1 MEYLVEELLEYKA
14 STTQLNFSI
23 AKFER
28 NAIYSV
34 SKAKRKIKMW
44 QMNANEN
51 ANVANESTLLRH
63 LKCSTQ

>member
-1 MEYLVEELLEYKA
+1 MEYLVYELLEYKA
-14 STTQLNFSI
+14 SITQLNFLI

-34 SKAKRKIKMW
+34 SKAKRNIKMK

-51 ANVANESTLLRH
+51 ENIATESNFIKAFKVLN
-63 LKCSTQ
+63 